1 MKQTN
6 TTTWIAALLLVI
18 LLGAFAGILVMYYL
32 QPFAEI
38 YHWQTTVN
46 YADIVVQSNTY
57 EPDTTSLAY
66 ITHAEA
72 TLGSLE
78 LKNTGTFDK
87 LYKPATLVGCIE
99 LRSEQT
105 SPELAKQ
112 LQFTVQASS
121 QKDIGM
127 IYDYQYQPLTIKKG
141 ETRTLDL
148 RAQFNGNVPKKDFVK
163 TNLRGLTIYKV
174 PTREDNPI
182 YISNGQYYDQRAG
195 YQSCSQLADS
205 AEKVAFLTFN

>member
-6 TTTWIAALLLVI
+6 TTTWIAALLLVV
-18 LLGAFAGILVMYYL
+18 LLGAFAGILVLYYL
-32 QPFAEI
+32 QPFEET

-46 YADIVVQSNTY
+46 YGDIIVQSNTY
-57 EPDTTSLAY
+57 EPDTTSPAY

-72 TLGSLE
+72 TLGSLT

-121 QKDIGM
+121 QKDIGNR
-127 IYDYQYQPLTIKKG
+127 YDYYPQSFTIKPG
-141 ETRTLDL
+141 EKQTLDL
-148 RAQFNGNVPKKDFVK
+148 RAQFNGYVPKKDFVK

-182 YISNGQYYDQRAG
+182 YISNGQYYDQRYG

-205 AEKVAFLTFN
+205 SEKVAFIGFN